1 MFIELDFN
9 SNEAIYMQLRN
20 QIILGIAQDKIKN
33 GESLPSV
40 RQLAEDIGVNMHTV
54 NKAYALLRN
63 DGYLKLDR
71 RKGAVVCVT
80 VDSRKEQLEKA
91 SGYNAETAY
100 FSAEMNV
107 RRRQVLVELNN
118 TSCKLQAGAMQWM
131 LGNVSMQSGVSAG
144 NFLGKAL
151 GAAVTGETM
160 AKPEYTGQ
168 GYVMLEPTYKH
179 ILLVDVAQWGQ
190 IVLEDGL
197 FLACDSTLQ
206 HKVVS
211 RKTLSSAA
219 LGGEG
224 LFNLSLS
231 GQGIAVLESPVPQQ
245 ELIMFN
251 LQDDEVKIDGNM
263 AIAWSG
269 SLNFTVEKSSKS
281 LIGSAVSGEGLV
293 NVYRG
298 TGSILMAPTA

>member
-1 MFIELDFN
+1 MFSINNLFN
-9 SNEAIYMQLRN
+9 NANMQCIN
-20 QIILGIAQDKIKN
+20 QLGQYRVFEHQKD
-33 GESLPSV
+33 LSV
-40 RQLAEDIGVNMHTV
+40 
-54 NKAYALLRN
+54 
-63 DGYLKLDR
+63 
-71 RKGAVVCVT
+71 
-80 VDSRKEQLEKA
+80 SP
-91 SGYNAETAY
+91 YNAETAY
-100 FSAEMNV
+100 FSAEM
-107 RRRQVLVELNN
+107 NN

-160 AKPEYTGQ
+160 SKPEYTGQ

-190 IVLEDGL
+190 IVLDDGL